1 MEMESGSERERLV
14 TRQRSLWSDLF
25 GSREENDLPNGL
37 PAGWPKSTEADF
49 AALPNRVINV
59 GEDQTYYFKDNF
71 VKTSKYTVANFVPK
85 FLLEEFDPRTKI
97 ANVYFL
103 FISLLQCIRPISNT
117 AGVPTTLLPLTVV
130 VLVNALFQIRED
142 MSRHKADKVA
152 NSTLATRFES
162 RSISWV
168 STEWHLLQVG
178 DYVKVHSRE
187 QFPCDLLIIA
197 VAEKEG
203 QPARG
208 QCFVE
213 TKQLDG
219 ETNLKL
225 RVAMPNTFD
234 KITDEAKLRAMKG
247 QIKMEHPNNV
257 IDNFEGRIDMGKF
270 GVEVAQPMN
279 VALRGCVLR
288 NTEWIIGIVVNT
300 GHDTKVM
307 MSSRETEPKTSVL
320 DKLVSTQIG
329 RIIML
334 LMLFCFMGAIGST
347 AWRTENQAQNI
358 WYLAGTMT
366 DSPGAGFFLM
376 FFYYFL
382 LHATFIPV
390 SLYVSMTMSRF
401 LQSYFMNNDMSMY
414 YPRID
419 APAKVRTMQL
429 NEELGQISHIFSDKT
444 GTLTCNIMDF
454 RKCSVNGI
462 VYGQGITEIG
472 KASWALQGKPIPEHV
487 LEAEVLAKQR
497 SQPHVT
503 FYDPGYDK
511 VMEGPMTSKERVDI
525 GKFFRLLAITHD
537 VIAERVN
544 DTIKLS
550 ASNPDDEALVCAATY
565 FGYNFADRRDKFIL
579 MENKVTHQTE
589 EIELLESIEFS
600 SKRKRMSVVVRD
612 TDGKI
617 RLYSKGADTVMLE
630 RLSPGQDDLITTTN
644 AQVEQF
650 SEEGLRCLLVGQA
663 VIEEDWYHAWRVKY
677 HEAKTNM
684 VELDKKKKLQPN
696 AIESLEEQIESN
708 LELIGATALEDRLQD
723 GVPEAIAL
731 MAKAGIR
738 IWVLTGDKEGT
749 AINIAVACNLLQ
761 PKEYMEQII
770 VNKATAPTRTAM
782 IKLLEQQHLRIT
794 SDTNKYGN
802 KCKPRALIID
812 GPSLNMLHP
821 PTSVESG
828 ALRAQTEQECEILKD
843 RLLKL
848 GTMCKAVVGCRV
860 SPDQKR
866 EIVAL
871 IKEGVPGVRTLSIG
885 DGANDVAMIQ
895 EAHIGVGIRGEE
907 GLQAVNA
914 SDYAIAQFRYVAELT
929 LKHGRWNYI
938 RMSQLVCYMFY
949 KNVFMSL
956 GQWWFNFNNGWSGQ
970 KYYTEAAIQMFNMLY
985 TSIPII
991 VLSVYDRDITA
1002 SSTFRFPEDYKACI
1016 RGEHFTS
1023 LKFWGWLVAGIFESI
1038 WCSVLPLY
1046 LLYHSDTGLGV
1057 ESSFW
1062 NAGSLCF
1069 TAVVIICNAKLFFIQ
1084 NRWHWV
1090 MVGIVF
1096 LSVLVW
1102 WLTALLFAGSKTFMK
1117 NMTSFWEYYDTF
1129 YILNADPS
1137 FWAALFLISLSVI
1150 AKDIFV
1156 CSLDRIYNFK
1166 NYHIIQEIEVRDG
1179 VAISEADSAVM
1190 KSKTVKGSQVSGGD
1204 ADVAE
1209 KRGLMVS

>member
-1 MEMESGSERERLV
+1 MNIERGGGDRERLV
-14 TRQRSLWSDLF
+14 RPQQRSIFADMF
-25 GSREENDLPNGL
+25 GGTDENDLPSGL
-37 PAGWPKSTEADF
+37 PAGWPRSTEADF
-49 AALPNRVINV
+49 AALPNRIINL
-59 GEDQTYYFKDNF
+59 GDEQSYSFKDNF

-85 FLLEEFDPRTKI
+85 FLLEEFDPKTKI

-103 FISLLQCIRPISNT
+103 GISLLQCVRPISNT
-117 AGVPTTLLPLTVV
+117 GGVPTTMLPLSIV
-130 VLVNALFQIRED
+130 VLVDAIFQIRED

-152 NSTLATRFES
+152 NSTLATRFVS
-162 RSISWV
+162 RSKQWV

-187 QFPCDLLIIA
+187 QFPCDLLIVA

-234 KITDEAKLRAMKG
+234 KINDESKLAGMKG

-257 IDNFEGRIDMGKF
+257 IDNFEGRVDMGQL

-279 VALRGCVLR
+279 IALRGCVLR
-288 NTEWIIGIVVNT
+288 NTEWIIGIAVNT
-300 GHDTKVM
+300 GHDTKIM
-307 MSSRETEPKTSVL
+307 MSARETEPKTSVL
-320 DKLVSTQIG
+320 DKVVSLQIG
-329 RIIML
+329 RIIL
-334 LMLFCFMGAIGST
+334 LLVFFCFMGAIGNA
-347 AWRTENQAQNI
+347 AWNQENEAGSI
-358 WYLAGTMT
+358 WYLGGTLQLN
-366 DSPGAGFFLM
+366 PGLTFFQM

-390 SLYVSMTMSRF
+390 SLYVSMTMSRAF
-401 LQSYFMNNDMSMY
+401 QSYFMNNDMDMY

-419 APAKVRTMQL
+419 TPAKVRTMQL

-472 KASWALQGKPIPEHV
+472 KASWALQGKPIPDYV
-487 LEAEVLAKQR
+487 LEAEELAKQR

-511 VMEGPMTSKERVDI
+511 LMKDPASAKERLNV
-525 GKFFRLLAITHD
+525 GRFFRLLAITHD
-537 VIAERVN
+537 VIAERV
-544 DTIKLS
+544 DDKIKLS

-565 FGYNFADRRDKFIL
+565 FGFNFADRRDKFII
-579 MENKVTHQTE
+579 MENKETGKTE
-589 EIELLESIEFS
+589 EIELLETIEFS

-612 TDGKI
+612 IDGKI
-617 RLYSKGADTVMLE
+617 RLFSKGADTVMLE
-630 RLSPGQDDLITTTN
+630 RLKGGQDDLITTTN

-650 SEEGLRCLLVGQA
+650 SEEGLRCLLVGS
-663 VIEEDWYHAWRVKY
+663 VEIEDDWYNKWRAKY
-677 HEAKTNM
+677 HEAKTNLA
-684 VELDKKKKLQPN
+684 ELEKKKKLQPN
-696 AIESLEEQIESN
+696 AIESLEDEIEAN
-708 LELIGATALEDRLQD
+708 IDLIGATALEDRLQD

-731 MAKAGIR
+731 MAKAGIK

-749 AINIAVACNLLQ
+749 AINIAVACNLVQ

-770 VNKATAPTRTAM
+770 INKSTAPTRAAM
-782 IKLLEQQHLRIT
+782 IKVLEQQYHRIT
-794 SDTNKYGN
+794 ADVIKYGN
-802 KCKPRALIID
+802 KSKPRALIID

-821 PTSVESG
+821 PTTAESG
-828 ALRAQTEQECEILKD
+828 ALRAQTEEECAVLKD
-843 RLLKL
+843 RLLKM
-848 GTMCKAVVGCRV
+848 GTQCKAVVGCRV

-866 EIVAL
+866 EIVEL
-871 IKEGVPGVRTLSIG
+871 IKLGVPGVRTLSIG

-914 SDYAIAQFRYVAELT
+914 SDYAIAQFRYVASLI

-970 KYYTEAAIQMFNMLY
+970 KYYTEAAIQMFNLMY

-1002 SSTFRFPEDYKACI
+1002 TSCFNFPEDYKACI
-1016 RGEHFTS
+1016 RSEHFTTM
-1023 LKFWGWLVAGIFESI
+1023 KFWGWLVTGIFESI

-1046 LLYHSDTGLGV
+1046 LLYHSDRGIGV
-1057 ESSFW
+1057 EASFW

-1069 TAVVIICNAKLFFIQ
+1069 SCVVIICNAKLFFIQ

-1090 MVGIVF
+1090 MIGLVF
-1096 LSVLVW
+1096 ASVLVW
-1102 WLTALLFAGSKTFMK
+1102 WLSALFFAGSLQLVKYSSTA
-1117 NMTSFWEYYDTF
+1117 FWEYYDTF
-1129 YILNADPS
+1129 YVLNADPS

-1150 AKDIFV
+1150 AKDIFL

-1166 NYHIIQEIEVRDG
+1166 NFHIVQEMEVRDG
-1179 VAISEADSAVM
+1179 VAIAEAESAVLRT
-1190 KSKTVKGSQVSGGD
+1190 KTVNEEGFAD
-1204 ADVAE
+1204 ADVPE
-1209 KRGLMVS
+1209 NRRLVT